1 MNLFYHDHL
10 TNILPYNQ
18 AKKETKYNET
28 KKQKQIN
35 KKCRD
40 AFCFEYQ
47 ARGLLK
53 GSSPIGVWLNS
64 YLGGG
69 NLLPWKQKTSSY
81 KNNNNSNNNKF
92 YNQKPRPNSDYEER
106 D

>member
-18 AKKETKYNET
+18 AKKQTKYNET
-28 KKQKQIN
+28 KKQKKKIN

-47 ARGLLK
+47 VRGLLK
-53 GSSPIGVWLNS
+53 GSSPIGVSLNS
-64 YLGGG
+64 YLRGRWPPSLKTK
-69 NLLPWKQKTSSY
+69 NVMLQKQQQQQQQQILLNIRLKTLQ
-81 KNNNNSNNNKF
+81 
-92 YNQKPRPNSDYEER
+92 YNG
-106 D
+106 